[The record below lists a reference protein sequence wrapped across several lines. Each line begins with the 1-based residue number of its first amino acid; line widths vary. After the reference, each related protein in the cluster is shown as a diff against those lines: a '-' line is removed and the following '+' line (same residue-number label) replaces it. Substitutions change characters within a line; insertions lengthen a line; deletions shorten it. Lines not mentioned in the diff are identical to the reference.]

1 MKYPVSCPGVK
12 WPVSCP
18 GVKWPV
24 SCAGVKWPVSCPG
37 VKWPG
42 RGVNHSLPSSDK
54 VKERV
59 DLFLL
64 LPLWA
69 FMANFT
75 FCYLSLK
82 MCGACSSENVVNAK
96 LHGVTQSSRSPL
108 CVTSTVVLAVTL
120 SQYLLF
126 TRSCKASG
134 KEAK

>member
-12 WPVSCP
+12 R
-18 GVKWPV
+18 
-24 SCAGVKWPVSCPG
+24 
-37 VKWPG
+37 PG
-42 RGVNHSLPSSDK
+42 RGVNHPPPSSDK
-54 VKERV
+54 VKERE

-69 FMANFT
+69 FMACFRTNFI

-82 MCGACSSENVVNAK
+82 MCGACSSEKVVNAK
-96 LHGVTQSSRSPL
+96 LHGVTQSSRSPQ